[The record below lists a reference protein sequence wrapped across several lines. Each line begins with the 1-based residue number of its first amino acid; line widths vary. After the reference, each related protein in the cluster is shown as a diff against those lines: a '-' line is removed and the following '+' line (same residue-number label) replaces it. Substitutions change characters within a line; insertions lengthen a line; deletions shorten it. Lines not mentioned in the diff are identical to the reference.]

1 MTERK
6 KRMLQQQKLKQRGLE
21 NVTPIKDTE
30 MHPRNLFNLLYMET
44 VPKHLCDDIWKPIY
58 ILVANH
64 MCLKVQ
70 DAMK

>member
-6 KRMLQQQKLKQRGLE
+6 KRMLQQKLKQRGLE
-21 NVTPIKDTE
+21 NVIPIRDTE
-30 MHPRNLFNLLYMET
+30 MHPCNLVNLPYMET
-44 VPKHLCDDIWKPIY
+44 VPKHCWDNIWKPTY
-58 ILVANH
+58 ILVAHH